1 IAKEDRI
8 IFFIC
13 HSFLVTNEKAA
24 LSKTVSRFWTIP
36 LLRLLIFAYFA
47 CPVALLE
54 EQARRAF
61 NRGGWPA
68 TRFAWLLF
76 FVTGFQE

>member
-36 LLRLLIFAYFA
+36 LLRLLTLRTLPAQLNCSKSKPEGHSTGAAGLPRASRGSIFS
-47 CPVALLE
+47 C
-54 EQARRAF
+54 
-61 NRGGWPA
+61 
-68 TRFAWLLF
+68 F
-76 FVTGFQE
+76 F